1 MLYTRKVN
9 KTQYQ
14 KFLEK
19 FPKKKGFSYIIFAES
34 NGKIISVESDDIT
47 IQEYCKNLDL
57 RC

>member
-1 MLYTRKVN
+1 MLFTTNVN

-19 FPKKKGFSYIIFAES
+19 FPKKKGFSYIIVAES

-47 IQEYCKNLDL
+47 IQEYCKNLGL

>member
-1 MLYTRKVN
+1 VN

-14 KFLEK
+14 KFIEK
-19 FPKKKGFSYIIFAES
+19 FPKKKGFSYIIFSES

-47 IQEYCKNLDL
+47 IQEYCKNLGL